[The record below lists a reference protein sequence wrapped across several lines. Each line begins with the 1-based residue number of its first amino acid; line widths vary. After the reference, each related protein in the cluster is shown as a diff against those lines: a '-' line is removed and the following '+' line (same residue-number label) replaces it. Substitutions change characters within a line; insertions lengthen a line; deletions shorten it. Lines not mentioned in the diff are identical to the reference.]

1 MSYCDFEPTYLQ
13 QVFVDDL
20 YEINNLWTSNIN
32 DMDLLQEIETIERH
46 FPITEDISLDDE
58 VLCSAV
64 EQIEY
69 Q

>member
-1 MSYCDFEPTYLQ
+1 MSYYDFDPTYLQ

-32 DMDLLQEIETIERH
+32 DMDLLQEIEKIERY

>member
-1 MSYCDFEPTYLQ
+1 M
-13 QVFVDDL
+13 DDL

-46 FPITEDISLDDE
+46 FPITEDISLDNE

>member
-1 MSYCDFEPTYLQ
+1 MILTLPTCSKCLW
-13 QVFVDDL
+13 DDL

-32 DMDLLQEIETIERH
+32 DIDLLQEIEKIERY

-58 VLCSAV
+58 VLCSTI